1 MNETAA
7 KTRPF
12 QAFRA
17 RRLALPAILILL
29 VLAIAGCG
37 SSSSSSSGNGV
48 ASKSADEIVAEAKK
62 AASTATSVHVSGQ
75 IANEGKQIVINLHL
89 VTGKGATGSLTLQ
102 GEKINIVETGSYFYL
117 NAGESFYK
125 QLGGTAAAQLLRG
138 KWLKAPLSSGEF
150 ASLAGLTNLSKLLG
164 STLSAHGTLTKTGT
178 TTVDGQAVVGVADTG
193 KQGTLYVAT
202 TGSAYPVAIVKQG
215 TSGGKISFDEWNKPV
230 TITAPSPSVDLTQ
243 LQGG

>member
-1 MNETAA
+1 MNDTAA
-7 KTRPF
+7 KTRPS

-17 RRLALPAILILL
+17 RHVALPMMLLLL

-37 SSSSSSSGNGV
+37 SSSSSSGNGV

-62 AASTATSVHVSGQ
+62 AASGATSVHVSGS
-75 IANEGKQIVINLHL
+75 INNEGKQIGINLHL
-89 VTGKGATGSLTLQ
+89 STGKGATGSLTLQ
-102 GEKINIVETGSYFYL
+102 GENINIVETGSYFYL
-117 NAGESFYK
+117 QAGESFYK
-125 QLGGTAAAQLLRG
+125 SLGGTAAAQLLRG

-178 TTVDGQAVVGVADTG
+178 TTVNSTAVVGVADTG

-202 TGSAYPVAIVKQG
+202 TGTAYPVAIVKTG
-215 TSGGKISFDEWNKPV
+215 SSGGKISFDEWNQPV
-230 TITAPSPSVDLTQ
+230 TITAPSPVVDLTQ